1 VTDSLG
7 PDAGDEVLRN
17 VASRLGEIVRP
28 GDTVARFG
36 SHEFAVI
43 VESPPSSPH
52 DSGEAHVLADRI
64 IAELAQP
71 VKLADQQITLSVN
84 VGIAFGGGNAT
95 ADELSRNVVAANRD
109 AKASG
114 RNSYRVFEASMR
126 AAALRRLQLTGD
138 LRGGLDAEQFRL
150 QYQPHVT
157 MATGAVEG
165 FEALVRWVHPR
176 FGMIPPLDFIPLAEE
191 SGLIVPLGRWI
202 LEEACHR
209 AASWPHPATAPV
221 TVAVNLSVRQL
232 RSRSMV
238 DDVRAALA
246 MSGLEPSRLV
256 LEITE
261 SVLMA
266 DTTASI
272 SIFDELRTLGV
283 RLSIDDFGTG
293 YSSLSYL
300 RRFNFDVLKVD
311 KSFVDAMTERPE
323 QGSAFIRTIVTL
335 AHTLG
340 MHVITEGIETADQ
353 FRELSRLGSDAGQ
366 GFLVAR
372 PLDPDAVVAFLDLPA
387 SDHLYVTPQR
397 S

>member
-1 VTDSLG
+1 
-7 PDAGDEVLRN
+7 
-17 VASRLGEIVRP
+17 
-28 GDTVARFG
+28 
-36 SHEFAVI
+36 
-43 VESPPSSPH
+43 
-52 DSGEAHVLADRI
+52 
-64 IAELAQP
+64 
-71 VKLADQQITLSVN
+71 
-84 VGIAFGGGNAT
+84 
-95 ADELSRNVVAANRD
+95 
-109 AKASG
+109 
-114 RNSYRVFEASMR
+114 
-126 AAALRRLQLTGD
+126 
-138 LRGGLDAEQFRL
+138 
-150 QYQPHVT
+150 
-157 MATGAVEG
+157 
-165 FEALVRWVHPR
+165 
-176 FGMIPPLDFIPLAEE
+176 
-191 SGLIVPLGRWI
+191 
-202 LEEACHR
+202 
-209 AASWPHPATAPV
+209 
-221 TVAVNLSVRQL
+221 
-232 RSRSMV
+232 MV

-246 MSGLEPSRLV
+246 TSGLEPSRLV
-256 LEITE
+256 LEMTE

-340 MHVITEGIETADQ
+340 MHVVTEGIETGDQ

-387 SDHLYVTPQR
+387 SDHLYVTPQ
-397 S
+397 SS

>member
-71 VKLADQQITLSVN
+71 VKLGDQQITLSVN

-138 LRGGLDAEQFRL
+138 LRGGLDSEQFRL

-165 FEALVRWVHPR
+165 FEALVRWVHPP
-176 FGMIPPLDFIPLAEE
+176 FGVIPPLDFMPLAEE

-209 AASWPHPATAPV
+209 AASWPHPAGYGRRQPV
-221 TVAVNLSVRQL
+221 GPPVPVEIDGRRRPRRPRHE
-232 RSRSMV
+232 RS
-238 DDVRAALA
+238 
-246 MSGLEPSRLV
+246 
-256 LEITE
+256 
-261 SVLMA
+261 
-266 DTTASI
+266 
-272 SIFDELRTLGV
+272 
-283 RLSIDDFGTG
+283 GT
-293 YSSLSYL
+293 
-300 RRFNFDVLKVD
+300 
-311 KSFVDAMTERPE
+311 
-323 QGSAFIRTIVTL
+323 
-335 AHTLG
+335 
-340 MHVITEGIETADQ
+340 
-353 FRELSRLGSDAGQ
+353 
-366 GFLVAR
+366 
-372 PLDPDAVVAFLDLPA
+372 LPA
-387 SDHLYVTPQR
+387 GPRDDRKRPHGGHDSLDFDL
-397 S
+397 